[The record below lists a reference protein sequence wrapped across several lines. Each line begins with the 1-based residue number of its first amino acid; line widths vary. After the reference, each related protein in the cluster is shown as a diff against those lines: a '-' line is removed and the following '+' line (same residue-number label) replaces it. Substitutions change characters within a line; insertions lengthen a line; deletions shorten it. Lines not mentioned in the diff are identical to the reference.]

1 MLSILIAKIFFS
13 LRYQVFLL
21 LLAPLIHGRTTVVG
35 YLPHYRS
42 ELISLLPYEL
52 VTDIVYF
59 SVEPKEDGSLV
70 PLWTKPFPLV
80 NLISMARPKGVKVH
94 VCVGGW
100 GLSSGFAH
108 LAASSRSR
116 EVFAGNLTAFLKNHR
131 LDGVDI
137 DWEHPKTEKEILNFH
152 KLLVDLKKSFRPH
165 GFSLSVAVAARGNYF
180 KRNSIPFVDRVHVMS
195 YDKGVPHSSY
205 EEMVNDM
212 KHWEEIVPKNKLVAG
227 LPFYGRNKSGKAL
240 SFRNIS
246 SRFKPSPDSDLAGG
260 YHYNSPK
267 TIVKKAEYIYSQKY
281 AGVMIWELGQ
291 DSEDY
296 TLLKSIQNA
305 IPSQNQPSR

>member
-1 MLSILIAKIFFS
+1 MSTRSKYF
-13 LRYQVFLL
+13 FLL
-21 LLAPLIHGRTTVVG
+21 ALILQSTIEGKTSIVG

-42 ELISLLPYEL
+42 ELISLLPYGL
-52 VTDIVYF
+52 VTDVVYF
-59 SVEPKEDGSLV
+59 SIEPKEDGSLE
-70 PLWTKPFPLV
+70 PSWKKPGHLTDLV
-80 NLISMARPKGVKVH
+80 SLATSSGVRVH

-100 GLSSGFAH
+100 GLSSNFAK
-108 LAASSRSR
+108 LASNPQARKR
-116 EVFAGNLTAFLKNHR
+116 FADNLTKFLTNHK
-131 LDGVDI
+131 LSGADV
-137 DWEHPKTEKEILNFH
+137 DWEHPKSKDEISNFH
-152 KLLVDLKKSFRPH
+152 KLLIDLKKSFHPY
-165 GFSLSVAVAARGNYF
+165 GFTLSVAVAAHGNYL
-180 KRNSIPFVDRVHVMS
+180 KEDSIAFVDRVHVMT
-195 YDKGVPHSSY
+195 YDKGTPHSSFD
-205 EEMVNDM
+205 EMVKDM

-246 SRFKPSPDSDLAGG
+246 SRFKPNPDSDLAGG

-267 TIVKKAEYIYSQKY
+267 TILKKAEYIYSQKY